1 MLIKQVNNKPVKRE
15 NRVVGKQGE
24 NITARFLSRKGYR
37 IIGRNIKTYIGEIDI
52 VARKKSSI
60 VFCEVKTRKGKV
72 FCPPYFS
79 VTKKKRRKLV
89 QCALCYLKMKNMPDI
104 NWQIDVVSIEI
115 DDFTGYVKKIE
126 HFEDAVEEQ

>member
-1 MLIKQVNNKPVKRE
+1 MGSG
-15 NRVVGKQGE
+15 NRALGSLGE
-24 NITARFLSRKGYR
+24 GIAARFLSRKGYR
-37 IIGRNIKTYIGEIDI
+37 IIGRNIKTYVGEIDI

-60 VFCEVKTRKGKV
+60 IFCEVKTRKGKV

-79 VTKKKRRKLV
+79 VTKKKRRKLI